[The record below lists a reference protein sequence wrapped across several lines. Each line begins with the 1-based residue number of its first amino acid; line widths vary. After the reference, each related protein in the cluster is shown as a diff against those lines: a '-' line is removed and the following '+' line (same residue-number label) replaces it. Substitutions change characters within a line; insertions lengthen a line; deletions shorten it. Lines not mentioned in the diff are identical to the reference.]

1 MMAFSS
7 ADGLVTTSELFACEH
22 EATQR
27 HSSILGLA
35 KTSSGSLFHW
45 CD

>member
-1 MMAFSS
+1 MAFSS
-7 ADGLVTTSELFACEH
+7 ADRLVTTSELFACKH

>member
-7 ADGLVTTSELFACEH
+7 DHGLVTTSELFACEH

-27 HSSILGLA
+27 HSSILGQA
-35 KTSSGSLFHW
+35 KT
-45 CD
+45 